1 MSSDIVVAGRIEG
14 RGRGRGVF
22 AGARMQLEDKHAFTV
37 VNCARLNI

>member
-1 MSSDIVVAGRIEG
+1 MSSDIVVAGRIE
-14 RGRGRGVF
+14 GRGRGVF